1 MPNTKQGGKRAG
13 AGRKPIGPE
22 ARALSKSVTLTA
34 ADIAHLLLLDPN
46 ISRAVRLL
54 IARDKESPS

>member
-1 MPNTKQGGKRAG
+1 MSKTRGGKRAG

-34 ADIAHLLLLDPN
+34 ADIVYLLSLDPN
-46 ISRAVRLL
+46 LSKAIRLL
-54 IARDKESPS
+54 IARARHE

>member
-1 MPNTKQGGKRAG
+1 VPNPRGGKRAG
-13 AGRKPIGPE
+13 AGRKPIGPGP
-22 ARALSKSVTLTA
+22 RALRRTITLTA
-34 ADIAHLLLLDPN
+34 LDIAHLLLLDPN